1 MKVEVFVV
9 LQEQCW
15 CNFRKTYFG
24 NVSMANTASD
34 IIDLSNFKLTPDAP
48 CENLHSPLKEFGE
61 TLVRN
66 IEELLTDDAPITRSV
81 LISGDWGTGKTSVL
95 NYLKNSLAGGN
106 QSFQIVFFEAW
117 RYENESNLIF
127 ALLWQML
134 KQSSVYK
141 EPSRSKLK
149 QDSLLILGGL
159 FKYTLKISVGEL
171 QKGREVINEELLKE
185 ATNGI
190 FTEYMDT
197 DKFIKNFAEL
207 KNTLY
212 SDEKLLIII
221 DDLDRCS
228 PSSGIELLD
237 SIRHII
243 YNTEVTNSMFV
254 VAMDKITL
262 QQAILHKFASIS
274 SYDANR
280 YLEKLFPIA
289 FNIPNANVSHTMLKS
304 SENLDDLMTQDDHP
318 IDRIFSQDYFSN
330 ARLLK
335 RCLNQAIIFSK
346 SLPDSNQK
354 NKVTV
359 GMMEWIAAINRWP
372 ILRKHIQ
379 SKGDL
384 FWERVSNKLKNNCVD
399 DVNDHIEDETIKH
412 FLAQPG
418 IKEFLRISHVF
429 GSIYNETTLTQKI
442 ITYREYEQELRQVG
456 I

>member
-1 MKVEVFVV
+1 MP
-9 LQEQCW
+9 
-15 CNFRKTYFG
+15 
-24 NVSMANTASD
+24 NVANDT
-34 IIDLSNFKLTPDAP
+34 IDLSKFDFTPDIP
-48 CENLHSPLKEFGE
+48 REDLHSPLKEFGE

-95 NYLKNSLAGGN
+95 NYLKNSLTGDN
-106 QSFQIVFFEAW
+106 KSFQIVFFEAW
-117 RYENESNLIF
+117 RYENESNLLT
-127 ALLWQML
+127 ALLWQL
-134 KQSSVYK
+134 VQQSSKYK
-141 EPSRSKLK
+141 DPNESQFKAK
-149 QDSLLILGGL
+149 CDTLLAGL
-159 FKYTLKISVGEL
+159 FKYLSKVSVGDL
-171 QKGREVINEELLKE
+171 RKGREDLRQDRLEN
-185 ATNGI
+185 ATSGVLQD
-190 FTEYMDT
+190 YMDT
-197 DKFIKNFAEL
+197 DKFIRDFARL
-207 KNTLY
+207 KEDLY
-212 SDEKLLIII
+212 SGKKLLIII

-304 SENLDDLMTQDDHP
+304 RENSDSSNTQDDHP

-335 RCLNQAIIFSK
+335 RCLNQAIIFSE
-346 SLPDSNQK
+346 SVPDINQK

-399 DVNDHIEDETIKH
+399 EVNDHIEDETIKQ

-429 GSIYNETTLTQKI
+429 GSIYNETTLEQKI
-442 ITYREYEQELRQVG
+442 ITYREYEQDLRKAG